1 MEFTLPEHN
10 IYVLGAT
17 SALSDKDTETLEDIM
32 LLSNDNDQLK
42 YFREYQDENTAIIKQ
57 CVGYVLI
64 DSINTYENFIR
75 DFFNEKELDKGQIP
89 KKLSKTFM
97 IYDSLARAKN
107 MMTNLKQKQ
116 DSYYDALLS
125 TDKPYARKQQ
135 LNVYD
140 FAYLIADYNR
150 RIYLPHIVNH
160 EA

>member
-32 LLSNDNDQLK
+32 LLSNDSDQLK

-75 DFFNEKELDKGQIP
+75 DFFNEKELDKG
-89 KKLSKTFM
+89 F
-97 IYDSLARAKN
+97 
-107 MMTNLKQKQ
+107 
-116 DSYYDALLS
+116 
-125 TDKPYARKQQ
+125 RK
-135 LNVYD
+135 
-140 FAYLIADYNR
+140 
-150 RIYLPHIVNH
+150 
-160 EA
+160 